1 MPGYSAVLVLPV
13 FGTGEVVVLAQSNY
27 TGQPLWCPVLDAR
40 ASPNIIS

>member
-27 TGQPLWCPVLDAR
+27 MGKPLW
-40 ASPNIIS
+40 SP